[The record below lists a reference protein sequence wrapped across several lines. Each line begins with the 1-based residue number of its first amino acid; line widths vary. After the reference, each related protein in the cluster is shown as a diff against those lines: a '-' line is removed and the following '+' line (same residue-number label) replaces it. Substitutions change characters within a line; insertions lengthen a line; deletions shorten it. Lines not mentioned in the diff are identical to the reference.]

1 MEGQSEKVLEPWGL
15 LQAEFFLELVL
26 ESLWNR
32 LHSLYCFIRVFMA
45 AAATHSHFDVGRFK
59 RASSMKECGKQN
71 RSHVWVQLNC
81 LPQPRYASAWSFVW
95 MPLGF
100 SCEIDD
106 YWNANRIQQTDW
118 FLNPC
123 QNCLLEA
130 VGGMKNNLKHFTNFI
145 LS

>member
-1 MEGQSEKVLEPWGL
+1 MEGQSETVLEPRGL
-15 LQAEFFLELVL
+15 LQAEFLLELVL

-32 LHSLYCFIRVFMA
+32 LHSLYCFIRVCMA
-45 AAATHSHFDVGRFK
+45 AAATQSHFDVGHFK
-59 RASSMKECGKQN
+59 RASGMKECGTQN
-71 RSHVWVQLNC
+71 RSLISVQLNC

-95 MPLGF
+95 MPLGI
-100 SCEIDD
+100 SSEIDD

-123 QNCLLEA
+123 QNYLLKA
-130 VGGMKNNLKHFTNFI
+130 VGGMQNNLKDFINFI